1 MATSPASRDV
11 SSSSLLNLETPA
23 LIADRRRVIDNAN
36 RMRARAASYCVGL
49 RPHLKTLKS
58 ADAARIAHGGN
69 VGPVTVSTLIEA
81 EYFLANGFQ
90 DITYAVC
97 IAPGKFRHAANLV
110 DRGADLKLLL
120 DCEVVAAELGRYSGR
135 RARPIPVMIEID
147 SGDHRTGLA
156 PDEPA
161 LVATA
166 RCVDSAPGL
175 RFHGLLTHG
184 GHSYSCRSVD
194 EMAAVAEEERQALLE
209 AKSRIEAAGIAV
221 PVLSSGSTPT
231 AVHGRNYE
239 GLTEIRP
246 GVYLAGDLYQVQLM
260 TCGFDDIAVSV
271 LASVIAQDRARN
283 RVVIDAGGL
292 ALSKDRSTAD
302 APIDYG
308 YGLLVQVDGQP
319 FDVDIVVQG
328 VSQEHGVVT
337 SNASLPFDELAPGS
351 LVRVLPNHVCMTA
364 ASYDRYYVVD
374 GEDPAIVDTWSKVVG
389 W

>member
-1 MATSPASRDV
+1 MG
-11 SSSSLLNLETPA
+11 LETPA
-23 LIADRRRVIDNAN
+23 LIADLGRVTGNAN
-36 RMRARAASYCVGL
+36 RMRARASAHGVIL

-58 ADAARIAHGGN
+58 VDAARIAHGGN
-69 VGPVTVSTLIEA
+69 EGPITVSTLSEA
-81 EYFLANGFQ
+81 EYFLAHGFR

-120 DCEVVAAELGRYSGR
+120 DSESVAAELARYSGPR
-135 RARPIPVMIEID
+135 KRPITVMIEID
-147 SGDHRTGLA
+147 CGDHRTGLA
-156 PDEPA
+156 PDDPA

-166 RCVDSAPGL
+166 RRIDTATGL
-175 RFHGLLTHG
+175 HLGGLLTHG
-184 GHSYSCRSVD
+184 GHSYRCRSVD
-194 EMAAVAEEERQALLE
+194 GMAAVAEEERVALLE
-209 AKSRIEAAGIAV
+209 AKARIEAAGIAV
-221 PVLSSGSTPT
+221 RVLSSGSTPT
-231 AVHGRNYE
+231 AVHGRSYE

-260 TCGFDDIAVSV
+260 TCCFEDMAVSV

-308 YGLLVQVDGQP
+308 YGLLVRVDGRP
-319 FDVDIVVQG
+319 FDTDIVVQG

-337 SNASLPFDELAPGS
+337 STEPLPFDQLAPGS
-351 LVRVLPNHVCMTA
+351 LVRVLPNHACMTA

-374 GEDPAIVDTWSKVVG
+374 GADPTIVDTWNKVVG